1 MDIGIDLGT
10 ASVLVYVKNKGIVLS
25 EPSVVSIDKNSGK
38 LLKVGKE
45 AQNMLGRTPGNI
57 QAVRPLK
64 DGVIS
69 QYEIT
74 FKMLQHFLKKA
85 GAGQLIKPRVIVC
98 VPSGITEVE
107 ERAVYD
113 ASIQAGAKRVYL
125 IEESIAAALGAEIDI
140 SLPKGNMII
149 DIGGGTTDIAILSMG
164 GIVASE
170 SVRVGGDRF
179 DEAII
184 KYVKKKY
191 NILIGERTAEEVK
204 KKIGCVWTRDDE
216 DEQEIEVKGRC
227 LIEGLPKIIR
237 INSQEVL
244 EALEEPITA
253 IIEAICEVLERIPPE
268 LVMDVSKNGIIIT
281 GGGAQIYGIDK
292 LVTNVTSIPSKVAD
306 DPLHCVIKG
315 VGKALN
321 NINNIP
327 EGVVNN
333 SRSRLNRY

>member
-10 ASVLVYVKNKGIVLS
+10 SSVLVYVKNKGIVLC
-25 EPSVVSIDKNSGK
+25 EPSVVAIDKISGK
-38 LLKVGKE
+38 LLKVGAEAKE
-45 AQNMLGRTPGNI
+45 LLGRTPGNI

-74 FKMLQHFLKKA
+74 FRMLQHFLKKA
-85 GAGQLIKPRVIVC
+85 GAGRLVKPRVIVC

-125 IEESIAAALGAEIDI
+125 IEEPIAAALGSGLDI
-140 SLPKGNMII
+140 SKPSGNMVI

-164 GIVASE
+164 GVVASE
-170 SVRVGGDRF
+170 SVKMGGDKF

-191 NILIGERTAEEVK
+191 NLLIGEMTAEYIK
-204 KKIGCVWTRDDE
+204 KTIGCVWTKEE
-216 DEQEIEVKGRC
+216 DEEIEIKGRC
-227 LIEGLPKIIR
+227 LTEGLPKTAR
-237 INSQEVL
+237 INSQEIL
-244 EALEEPITA
+244 EALEEPMTA
-253 IIEAICEVLERIPPE
+253 IIEAICDVLERIPPE
-268 LVMDVSKNGIIIT
+268 LMMNVSKNGILIT
-281 GGGAQIYGIDK
+281 GGGALIYGIDK
-292 LVTNVTSIPSKVAD
+292 IITNVTGIKTTIAEDPILCVA
-306 DPLHCVIKG
+306 KG
-315 VGKALN
+315 TGKALEA
-321 NINNIP
+321 INTIP
-327 EGVVNN
+327 EGVVNI

>member
-10 ASVLVYVKNKGIVLS
+10 SSVLVYVKNKGIVLC
-25 EPSVVSIDKNSGK
+25 EPSVVAIDKISGK
-38 LLKVGKE
+38 LLRVG
-45 AQNMLGRTPGNI
+45 AQAQELLGRTPGNI

-74 FKMLQHFLKKA
+74 FRMLQHFLKKA
-85 GAGQLIKPRVIVC
+85 GAGQLVKPRVIVC

-125 IEESIAAALGAEIDI
+125 IEEPIAAALGSGLDI
-140 SLPKGNMII
+140 SKPSGNMVI

-164 GIVASE
+164 GVVASE
-170 SVRVGGDRF
+170 SVKMGGDKF

-191 NILIGERTAEEVK
+191 NLLIGERTAEQIK
-204 KKIGCVWTRDDE
+204 KSIGCVWTKEE
-216 DEQEIEVKGRC
+216 DEEIEVKGRC
-227 LIEGLPKIIR
+227 LIEGLPKTTTL
-237 INSQEVL
+237 NSQEIL
-244 EALEEPITA
+244 EALEEPMTA
-253 IIEAICEVLERIPPE
+253 IIEAICDVLERIPPE
-268 LVMDVSKNGIIIT
+268 LMMDVSKNGILIT
-281 GGGAQIYGIDK
+281 GGGALLYGIDK
-292 LVTNVTSIPSKVAD
+292 IITNVTGVEARIAEDPILCVA
-306 DPLHCVIKG
+306 KG
-315 VGKALN
+315 TGKALES
-321 NINNIP
+321 INMIP
-327 EGVVNN
+327 EGVVNI

>member
-327 EGVVNN
+327 EGVVNI

>member
-10 ASVLVYVKNKGIVLS
+10 SSVLVYVKNKGIVLC
-25 EPSVVSIDKNSGK
+25 EPSVVAIDKISGK
-38 LLKVGKE
+38 LLKVGEE
-45 AQNMLGRTPGNI
+45 AKKLLGRTPGNI

-74 FKMLQHFLKKA
+74 FRMLQHFLKKA
-85 GAGQLIKPRVIVC
+85 GAGQLVKPRVIVC

-125 IEESIAAALGAEIDI
+125 IEEPIAAALGSGLEI
-140 SLPKGNMII
+140 SKPSGNMVI

-164 GIVASE
+164 GVVASE
-170 SVRVGGDRF
+170 SVKMGGDKF

-191 NILIGERTAEEVK
+191 NLLIGERTAEQIK
-204 KKIGCVWTRDDE
+204 KKIGCVWTKEE
-216 DEQEIEVKGRC
+216 DEEMEVKGRC
-227 LIEGLPKIIR
+227 LVEGLPKTTR
-237 INSQEVL
+237 LNSQEIL
-244 EALEEPITA
+244 EALEEPMTA
-253 IIEAICEVLERIPPE
+253 IIEAICDVLERIPPE
-268 LVMDVSKNGIIIT
+268 LMMDVSRNGILIT
-281 GGGAQIYGIDK
+281 GGGALLYGIDK
-292 LVTNVTSIPSKVAD
+292 IITNVTGVEARIAEDPILCVA
-306 DPLHCVIKG
+306 KG
-315 VGKALN
+315 TGKALES
-321 NINNIP
+321 INMIP
-327 EGVVNN
+327 EGVVNI

>member
-10 ASVLVYVKNKGIVLS
+10 SSVLVYVKNKGIVLC
-25 EPSVVSIDKNSGK
+25 EPSVVAIDKISGK
-38 LLKVGKE
+38 LLKVGEEAKE
-45 AQNMLGRTPGNI
+45 LLGRTPGNI

-74 FKMLQHFLKKA
+74 FRMLQHFLKKA
-85 GAGQLIKPRVIVC
+85 GAGQLVKPRVIVC

-125 IEESIAAALGAEIDI
+125 IEEPIAAALGSGLDI
-140 SLPKGNMII
+140 SRPSGNMVI

-164 GIVASE
+164 GVVASE
-170 SVRVGGDRF
+170 SVKMGGDKF

-191 NILIGERTAEEVK
+191 NLLIGERTAEDIK
-204 KKIGCVWTRDDE
+204 KKIGCVWTKEE
-216 DEQEIEVKGRC
+216 DEEIEIKGRC
-227 LIEGLPKIIR
+227 LVEGLPKIAR
-237 INSQEVL
+237 INSQEIL
-244 EALEEPITA
+244 EALEEPMTA
-253 IIEAICEVLERIPPE
+253 IIEAICDVLERIPPE
-268 LVMDVSKNGIIIT
+268 LMMDVSKNGILIT
-281 GGGAQIYGIDK
+281 GGGALLYGIDK
-292 LVTNVTSIPSKVAD
+292 IITNVTGIQARIAQ
-306 DPLHCVIKG
+306 DPVLCVVKG
-315 VGKALN
+315 TGKALES
-321 NINNIP
+321 INMIP
-327 EGVVNN
+327 EGVVNI

>member
-10 ASVLVYVKNKGIVLS
+10 SSVLVYVKNKGIVLC
-25 EPSVVSIDKNSGK
+25 EPSVVAIDKISGK
-38 LLKVGKE
+38 LLRVG
-45 AQNMLGRTPGNI
+45 AQAQELLGRTPGNI

-74 FKMLQHFLKKA
+74 FRMLQHFLKKA
-85 GAGQLIKPRVIVC
+85 GAGQLVKPRVIVC

-125 IEESIAAALGAEIDI
+125 IEEPIAAALGSGLDI
-140 SLPKGNMII
+140 SKPSGNMVI

-164 GIVASE
+164 GVVASE
-170 SVRVGGDRF
+170 SVKMGGDKF

-191 NILIGERTAEEVK
+191 NLLIGERTAEQIK
-204 KKIGCVWTRDDE
+204 KTIGCVWTKDE
-216 DEQEIEVKGRC
+216 DEEIEVKGRC
-227 LIEGLPKIIR
+227 LIEGLPKTTTL
-237 INSQEVL
+237 NSQEIL
-244 EALEEPITA
+244 EALEEPMTA
-253 IIEAICEVLERIPPE
+253 IIESICDVLERIPPE
-268 LVMDVSKNGIIIT
+268 LMMDVSKNGILIT
-281 GGGAQIYGIDK
+281 GGGALIYGIDK
-292 LVTNVTSIPSKVAD
+292 IITNVTGVKTTIAEDPILCVA
-306 DPLHCVIKG
+306 KG
-315 VGKALN
+315 TGKALET
-321 NINNIP
+321 INTIP
-327 EGVVNN
+327 EGVVNI

>member
-204 KKIGCVWTRDDE
+204 KKIGCVWTKDDE

-327 EGVVNN
+327 EGVVNI

>member
-10 ASVLVYVKNKGIVLS
+10 SSVLVYVKNKGIVLC
-25 EPSVVSIDKNSGK
+25 EPSVVAIDKISGK
-38 LLKVGKE
+38 LLKVGAEAKE
-45 AQNMLGRTPGNI
+45 LLGRTPGNI

-74 FKMLQHFLKKA
+74 FRMLQHFLKKA
-85 GAGQLIKPRVIVC
+85 GAGQLVKPRVIVC

-125 IEESIAAALGAEIDI
+125 IEEPIAAALGSGLDI
-140 SLPKGNMII
+140 SKPSGNMVI

-164 GIVASE
+164 GVVASE
-170 SVRVGGDRF
+170 SVKMGGDKF

-191 NILIGERTAEEVK
+191 NLLIGEMTAEYIK
-204 KKIGCVWTRDDE
+204 KTIGCVWTKEE
-216 DEQEIEVKGRC
+216 DEEIEIKGRC
-227 LIEGLPKIIR
+227 LTEGLPKTAR
-237 INSQEVL
+237 INSQEIL
-244 EALEEPITA
+244 EALEEPMTA
-253 IIEAICEVLERIPPE
+253 IIEAICDVLERIPPE
-268 LVMDVSKNGIIIT
+268 LMMDVSKNGILIT
-281 GGGAQIYGIDK
+281 GGGALIYGIDK
-292 LVTNVTSIPSKVAD
+292 IITNVTGVKTTIAEDPILCVA
-306 DPLHCVIKG
+306 KG
-315 VGKALN
+315 TGKALET
-321 NINNIP
+321 INTIP
-327 EGVVNN
+327 EGVVNI